1 MQLNSNTKTKTYS
14 QKNVISDYQGE
25 TNFDVGLAATRLH
38 DTELSCIFYVA
49 GHKKEI
55 SIQKHLLSSM
65 IS

>member
-49 GHKKEI
+49 GHKKGNFNPKNTY
-55 SIQKHLLSSM
+55 QVQ
-65 IS
+65 